1 MRNFRVQYNNI
12 TGTLPKF
19 EFCPRLQYA
28 YFYNNEITGYD
39 RETFHRN
46 TWLRRL
52 DISNNRLS
60 AGSMQNVIFDMLDNY
75 ARNPRSGVVINM
87 VGQTTASG
95 TPVTENDVTVDET
108 TVEALQT
115 LRSVGWTILI

>member
-1 MRNFRVQYNNI
+1 
-12 TGTLPKF
+12 
-19 EFCPRLQYA
+19 
-28 YFYNNEITGYD
+28 
-39 RETFHRN
+39 
-46 TWLRRL
+46 
-52 DISNNRLS
+52 
-60 AGSMQNVIFDMLDNY
+60 MQNVIFDMLDNY